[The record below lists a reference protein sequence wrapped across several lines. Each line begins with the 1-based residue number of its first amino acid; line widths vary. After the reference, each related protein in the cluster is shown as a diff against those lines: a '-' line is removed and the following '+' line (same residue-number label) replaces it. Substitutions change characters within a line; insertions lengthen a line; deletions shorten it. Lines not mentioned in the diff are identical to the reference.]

1 MITKKSSHRVS
12 PWTFLIPLIVA
23 FVVIAVVV
31 INAQQT
37 QQTVSQASYS
47 GLERCTNDCNSNNP
61 QIANRIKNKG
71 KCALDCPL
79 VMDGSLSCKNF
90 CSENVR
96 GADSQDQIAG
106 LCIVRCKKW
115 INAGAEDASKQI
127 TGATG
132 ATSTFTSTRFN
143 CSSKCANF
151 QGAQQSMC
159 ISTCN
164 AFNAGTKTCPS
175 GCNAENPQ
183 VAAACFKMFCP
194 TRVP

>member
-1 MITKKSSHRVS
+1 MIIKKSKRGVS
-12 PWTFLIPLIVA
+12 PWTFLLPLIVA

-47 GLERCTNDCNSNNP
+47 GLQQCTNDCNSNNP

-71 KCALDCPL
+71 KCTLDCPK
-79 VMDGSLSCKNF
+79 VIDGSMTCQNF
-90 CSENVR
+90 CSRNVR
-96 GADSQDQIAG
+96 GAEGQNKVSG
-106 LCIVRCKKW
+106 LCMLRCRKW
-115 INAGAEDASKQI
+115 VKAGAEEIEQT

-132 ATSTFTSTRFN
+132 TTGSETSFN
-143 CSSKCANF
+143 CSTKCANF
-151 QGAQQSMC
+151 QGAQQSQC
-159 ISTCN
+159 VSTCN

-175 GCNAENPQ
+175 GCQSEDPL
-183 VAAACFKMFCP
+183 VSAACFRLFCP